1 MEQLIFFVSNVEI
14 FGYYYKSNNSPVPSG
29 DAIDNVDI
37 KLVSLPIVMYQPF
50 KLQYIHIYEFPRL
63 FLILTFPSIYLVIN
77 LIRDLIKDKSISLW

>member
-37 KLVSLPIVMYQPF
+37 KLVSLPIVMYHPF
-50 KLQYIHIYEFPRL
+50 KLQYIHIWIRQTGL
-63 FLILTFPSIYLVIN
+63 LTFPSIFGY
-77 LIRDLIKDKSISLW
+77 

>member
-37 KLVSLPIVMYQPF
+37 KLVSPPIVPKC
-50 KLQYIHIYEFPRL
+50 KLNYNISTYMNSPDCSPYISFNIWL
-63 FLILTFPSIYLVIN
+63 LI
-77 LIRDLIKDKSISLW
+77 

>member
-14 FGYYYKSNNSPVPSG
+14 LGYYYKSNNSPSG

-50 KLQYIHIYEFPRL
+50 KGVDLQYIHIWIPHT
-63 FLILTFPSIYLVIN
+63 FLLTFPSIFGY
-77 LIRDLIKDKSISLW
+77 

>member
-50 KLQYIHIYEFPRL
+50 KLQCIHI
-63 FLILTFPSIYLVIN
+63 
-77 LIRDLIKDKSISLW
+77 

>member
-37 KLVSLPIVMYQPF
+37 KLVSLPIVMYQP
-50 KLQYIHIYEFPRL
+50 LSSSISTYEFPRL
-63 FLILTFPSIYLVIN
+63 VSLHFLQYLVID
-77 LIRDLIKDKSISLW
+77 LIRDLILSISLW

>member
-14 FGYYYKSNNSPVPSG
+14 FGYYYKSNNSSVPSG

-50 KLQYIHIYEFPRL
+50 KLQYIHIYEYYSPDC
-63 FLILTFPSIYLVIN
+63 SSY
-77 LIRDLIKDKSISLW
+77 ISFNIFGY